1 MKNFKSISIF
11 FSIFFSLIANAQS
24 DKGFYASVNTGYN
37 IGTGNVDRYNSM
49 ILGIGNSTQ
58 IDASTYQI
66 EYLKINFGKGLNAG
80 ATLGYMF
87 NKNMGFELGV
97 NYLFGGKNE
106 GHGTELSGDY
116 FNAEASAKMIQIKP
130 TIIVR
135 SGFNKINPYAKVGM
149 VIGSGKIT
157 NTHNQKNGADLYNDT
172 SEFYGGMPIGFHA
185 NIGTLYK
192 LNEKLSLFGELN
204 LVNLEYAPK
213 KGRLTESF
221 KNGVDQL
228 PSMTVRQK
236 EVEFVTTITESSE
249 PSNPNEPGKSSKI
262 AFTFS
267 SIGLNVGLQYHF

>member
-1 MKNFKSISIF
+1 MKKSISILF
-11 FSIFFSLIANAQS
+11 LIFVSLIATAQS
-24 DKGFYASVNTGYN
+24 EKGFYASVNTGYN
-37 IGTGNVDRYNSM
+37 IGIGNVDRYNSM

-58 IDASTYQI
+58 IDASTYQM
-66 EYLKINFGKGLNAG
+66 ENLKINFGKGINAG

-87 NKNMGFELGV
+87 NKNTGFELGV

-135 SGFNKINPYAKVGM
+135 SGFNTVNPYAKVGM

-157 NTHNQKNGADLYNDT
+157 NTHNQKNGADFYNDT
-172 SEFYGGMPIGFHA
+172 SEYYGGMPIGFHA
-185 NIGTLYK
+185 SIGTLYK

-213 KGRLTESF
+213 KRQLTESF

-236 EVEFVTTITESSE
+236 ELEFVTTITDTAE